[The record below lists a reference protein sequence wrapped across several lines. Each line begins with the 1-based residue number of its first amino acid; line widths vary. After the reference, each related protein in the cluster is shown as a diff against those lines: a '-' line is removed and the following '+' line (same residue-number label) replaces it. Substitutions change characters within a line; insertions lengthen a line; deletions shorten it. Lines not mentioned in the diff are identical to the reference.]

1 MGLDMYLEASYSTR
15 AFERPTDQDY
25 VDMREGKEVKIQRSM
40 ELEDAIAAIGFEDAP
55 IDHAYNHF
63 QYVFPIITWRKANAI
78 HKFFVDE
85 VQKGNDNCERHYV
98 SRETLQELLD
108 RITAILDTKTPV
120 AREMKAEE
128 LLPTQSGF
136 FFGTEEYDDWYYKDL
151 EETKKILE
159 KVFEY
164 EKMQKREN
172 VSIAFIINHLGSYG
186 HYYSYRLHS
195 SNSLLPVS
203 YCRS

>member
-1 MGLDMYLEASYSTR
+1 MGLDMYLEASFSTR
-15 AFERPTDQDY
+15 AYIQPTEQQY
-25 VDMREGKEVKIQRSM
+25 ADMREGKEVTVKRSP
-40 ELEDAIAAIGFEDAP
+40 ELEDALTAIGFKDAP

-98 SRETLQELLD
+98 PRKTLQELLD
-108 RITAILDTKTPV
+108 RITTILDIKTPV

-128 LLPTQSGF
+128 LLPTDIEGC
-136 FFGTEEYDDWYYKDL
+136 FFGTKEYDDWYYKYL
-151 EETKKILE
+151 KNTKKTLE

-164 EKMQKREN
+164 EEN
-172 VSIAFIINHLGSYG
+172 AEAGKCFDNF
-186 HYYSYRLHS
+186 YYQS
-195 SNSLLPVS
+195 SW
-203 YCRS
+203 

>member
-1 MGLDMYLEASYSTR
+1 MGLDMYLEGSFSTR
-15 AFERPTDQDY
+15 AYIQPTDQQY
-25 VDMREGKEVKIQRSM
+25 ADMREGKEVTLKRSS

-55 IDHAYNHF
+55 IDHQYNHF

-85 VQKGNDNCERHYV
+85 VQEGDDNCQRHYV
-98 SRETLQELLD
+98 PRETLQELLD
-108 RITAILDTKTPV
+108 RITTILDIKTPV

-128 LLPTQSGF
+128 LLPTDIEGCF
-136 FFGTEEYDDWYYKDL
+136 FSSKEYDDWYYKGL

-164 EKMQKREN
+164 EEN
-172 VSIAFIINHLGSYG
+172 AESGKCFDSF
-186 HYYSYRLHS
+186 YYQS
-195 SNSLLPVS
+195 SW
-203 YCRS
+203 

>member
-15 AFERPTDQDY
+15 AYERPTDQDY
-25 VDMREGKEVKIQRSM
+25 ADMREGKEVKVQRSM

-55 IDHAYNHF
+55 IDHAYNYF

-98 SRETLQELLD
+98 SREDLEELLN
-108 RITAILDTKTPV
+108 RIKLILAIETPV

-128 LLPTQSGF
+128 LLPTDIEGC
-136 FFGTEEYDDWYYKDL
+136 FFGSKEYDDWYYQDLKRTKD
-151 EETKKILE
+151 ILE

-164 EKMQKREN
+164 EEN
-172 VSIAFIINHLGSYG
+172 AEAGKCFDNF
-186 HYYSYRLHS
+186 YYQS
-195 SNSLLPVS
+195 SW
-203 YCRS
+203 

>member
-1 MGLDMYLEASYSTR
+1 MGLDMYLEASFSTR
-15 AFERPTDQDY
+15 AYERPTDQDY
-25 VDMREGKEVKIQRSM
+25 ADMREGKEVEVKKST
-40 ELEDAIAAIGFEDAP
+40 EFEDAIAAIGFEDAP

-63 QYVFPIITWRKANAI
+63 TYVFPIITWRKANAI

-85 VQKGNDNCERHYV
+85 AQDGNDNCQRHYV

-108 RITAILDTKTPV
+108 RITTILDIKTPV

-128 LLPTQSGF
+128 LLPTDIEGC

-151 EETKKILE
+151 EDTKKTLE

-164 EKMQKREN
+164 EKNGESGKCFD
-172 VSIAFIINHLGSYG
+172 SF
-186 HYYSYRLHS
+186 YYQS
-195 SNSLLPVS
+195 SW
-203 YCRS
+203 